1 MSLDSIR
8 GLHEF
13 WQGGPLGTPQR
24 MLLDTLGLGL
34 EQAMQYVRLE
44 APDYPTFQHW
54 IVETAGEP
62 DPLAVARYHNALDAL
77 PPPEAVQTQL
87 QAIDAMAPVLDAR
100 DLEHWDR
107 EGYVILRNAVTPEEA
122 AAGADLLWQTVNASP
137 GDPDSWYVQ
146 RNNGIMVQRFQGE
159 PMEAPRRSAR
169 IHKAFAQLWGSADLW
184 HLRDRLGFNPP
195 VRESYSF
202 RATGI
207 HWDVSIAPPI
217 PFSTQGILYLTDT
230 AADQGA
236 LQLVPGFHRRLANG
250 WLESLNGAD
259 PRTVDF
265 SGEAIPIAAN
275 AGDLII
281 WRADIPHAASANH
294 AAVPRLV
301 QYVTMYSAS
310 LTANPV
316 WI

>member
-1 MSLDSIR
+1 
-8 GLHEF
+8 
-13 WQGGPLGTPQR
+13 
-24 MLLDTLGLGL
+24 MLLDALGLGL
-34 EQAMQYVRLE
+34 EQAMQFVRVE
-44 APDYPTFQHW
+44 APDYAAFQRW
-54 IVETAGEP
+54 ILETAGEP
-62 DPLAVARYHNALDAL
+62 DPLTVERYHNALDGLA
-77 PPPEAVQTQL
+77 PPPAIQAQL
-87 QAIDAMAPVLDAR
+87 DAIDAMPPVLDAA
-100 DLEHWDR
+100 DLAQWEQ
-107 EGYVILRNAVTPEEA
+107 EGYLILRNAITPDEA
-122 AAGADLLWQTVNASP
+122 AAAAELLWQTVNAAP
-137 GDPDSWYVQ
+137 GDPDSWYAQ

-169 IHKAFAQLWGSADLW
+169 VHKAFAQLWGTADLW

-195 VRESYSF
+195 VREGYNF

-236 LQLVPGFHRRLANG
+236 LQLVPGFHRKLAEG
-250 WLESLNGAD
+250 WLESIGDAN
-259 PRTVDF
+259 PREHDF
-265 SGEAIPIAAN
+265 SAEALPIAAN

-281 WRADIPHAASANH
+281 WRADIPHAASPNR

-301 QYVTMYSAS
+301 QYVTMYSAD